1 MDPLEHRPDFRN
13 NPDELR
19 LFLTQYLPH
28 HLWEAMLS
36 EKGARVCDVH
46 ASYKAWVTR
55 WTGMSSSCSHFTP
68 NMFGRRLTR
77 NEDLVVKTRT
87 NDDRRVRATLSLLG
101 ARAIA
106 HARVAQADSLV
117 RPHPVANALHGALV
131 PAIVLAMFD
140 PLPFLCLFLA
150 AVAFSVG
157 WAYLKSQAAMRLLR
171 AQYAAMLTRGNDLSD
186 ENKALREGRETLAAE
201 VKGLRETMGEM
212 DQMRELAPSIDLMRH
227 YQTELIP
234 GILAERDKWHDWYL
248 RAQEQLGAGQQALE
262 GALENAIVYFSRVGG
277 KYPAVEESL
286 AAVKD
291 AMKPAPGSADERAYK
306 ALETALRAWEAKR
319 RPWGQLEAA
328 QRLVSGAK
336 DRRVTLQAAAPIPP
350 GTLVKSA
357 DGAPASYTPSAV
369 PAVPRA

>member
-1 MDPLEHRPDFRN
+1 
-13 NPDELR
+13 
-19 LFLTQYLPH
+19 
-28 HLWEAMLS
+28 
-36 EKGARVCDVH
+36 
-46 ASYKAWVTR
+46 
-55 WTGMSSSCSHFTP
+55 
-68 NMFGRRLTR
+68 
-77 NEDLVVKTRT
+77 
-87 NDDRRVRATLSLLG
+87 
-101 ARAIA
+101 
-106 HARVAQADSLV
+106 
-117 RPHPVANALHGALV
+117 
-131 PAIVLAMFD
+131 MFD

-171 AQYAAMLTRGNDLSD
+171 AQYATLLTRGNDLSD

-262 GALENAIVYFSRVGG
+262 AAVENAVVYFSRVGG

-286 AAVKD
+286 AAVKYD
-291 AMKPAPGSADERAYK
+291 MKPAPGSAEERAYK

-357 DGAPASYTPSAV
+357 DGAPAAYTPSAV